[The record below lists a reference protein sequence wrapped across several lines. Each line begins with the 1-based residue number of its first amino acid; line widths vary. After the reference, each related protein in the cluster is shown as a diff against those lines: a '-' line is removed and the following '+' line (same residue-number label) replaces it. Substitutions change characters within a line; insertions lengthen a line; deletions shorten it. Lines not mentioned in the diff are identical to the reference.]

1 MRMNPSGRSAVIGRL
16 LGWFLVSAPLCA
28 WSQVP
33 GNARMSWLEN
43 EVIKLGV
50 DLERGGAIV
59 YLAEVGGENLVN
71 NFDLGRQVQLSYFSG
86 PVPYGVDGKSPAPH
100 WAHIRW
106 NPIQAGDDF
115 GHGSAVLV
123 HENDGRTLHASCR
136 PLQWPLDNVAG
147 ECVMESWLELDG
159 RVVKARARLTNSR
172 SDRTQWP
179 ARLQELPAVY
189 ANAGLHHVLSYQG
202 ARPFTGDRVSPAPTP
217 GGKHPWSFWL
227 GTEGWAALLDENDRG
242 LGLVTPGRVYF
253 TGGFA
258 GRPGKNDTFGNST
271 GYLAGQGQEILDHNI
286 VHEFRYEL
294 VVGDL
299 EQIRAQAAKHR
310 RVTPPEWVFDADRQ
324 GWFYQNMSDQ
334 GWPVKGGLK
343 LNLNAD
349 DPQMIS
355 PHVLWEAEKAPRLV
369 IEAAF
374 KTSHKQAVIYWQ
386 KLGEA
391 APGKEDHVM
400 LPILGDGQWRRYEA
414 RLGDSAAYRGAMVRL
429 RFDPVPR
436 GEPGD
441 WAEIKSIRLSED
453 P

>member
-16 LGWFLVSAPLCA
+16 LGWLLVSAPLCA

-33 GNARMSWLEN
+33 SKARMSWLEN
-43 EVIKLGV
+43 DMIKLGV

-59 YLAEVGGENLVN
+59 YLGEVGGENLVN

-86 PVPYGVDGKSPAPH
+86 PVPYGVEGKSPAPH
-100 WAHIRW
+100 WAHIGW

-115 GHGSAVLV
+115 GHGSAVLA

-136 PLQWPLDNVAG
+136 PLQWPLDNVPG
-147 ECVMESWLELDG
+147 ECVMESWLELEG

-189 ANAGLHHVLSYQG
+189 ANAGLHRVLSYQG
-202 ARPFTGDRVSPAPTP
+202 ARPFTGDRVSPAPAP

-227 GTEGWAALLDENDRG
+227 GTEGWAALVDENDRG

-294 VVGDL
+294 VVGGL

-310 RVTPPEWVFDADRQ
+310 RVKPPEWVFDADRQ

-343 LNLNAD
+343 LNLDAD

-355 PHVLWEAEKAPRLV
+355 PHVFWEAEKAPRLV
-369 IEAAF
+369 IVAAF

-400 LPILGDGQWRRYEA
+400 LPILGDGQWRRYET
-414 RLGDSAAYRGAMVRL
+414 RLGGNAAYRGAMVRL

-441 WAEIKSIRLSED
+441 WAEIKSIGLSED

>member
-1 MRMNPSGRSAVIGRL
+1 MNSSGWPAVIGRL
-16 LGWFLVSAPLCA
+16 LGCFLLSAGSSA

-33 GNARMSWLEN
+33 KDARMSWLEN
-43 EVIKLGV
+43 EVIKVGV
-50 DLERGGAIV
+50 DLSRGGAIV
-59 YLAEVGGENLVN
+59 YLGEIGGENLVN

-86 PVPYGVDGKSPAPH
+86 PVPYGVEGKSPEPH
-100 WAHIRW
+100 WSHIGW

-115 GHGSAVLV
+115 GHGSPVLA
-123 HENDGRTLHASCR
+123 HENDGRMLHASCR
-136 PLQWPLDNVAG
+136 PLQWPLDNVPG
-147 ECVMESWLELDG
+147 ECVMDSWLELEG
-159 RVVKARARLTNSR
+159 RVVKARARLTNAR

-189 ANAGLHHVLSYQG
+189 ANACLHRVVSYQG
-202 ARPFTGDRVSPAPTP
+202 GRPFTGDRVLQAPAP

-227 GTEGWAALLDENDRG
+227 GTEGWAALVDETDRG
-242 LGLVTPGRVYF
+242 LGLVTPGRIFF

-258 GRPGKNDTFGNST
+258 GRPGNNDTFGNST

-294 VVGDL
+294 VVGGLD
-299 EQIRAQAAKHR
+299 QIRAQAAKHR
-310 RVTPPEWVFDADRQ
+310 RGTPPEWVFDADRQ
-324 GWFYQNMSDQ
+324 GWFYQNMNDQ
-334 GWPVKGGLK
+334 GWPVEGGLK
-343 LNLNAD
+343 LKLDAD

-355 PHVLWEAEKAPRLV
+355 PHVFWEAEKAPRLV

-386 KLGEA
+386 KLGET
-391 APGKEDHVM
+391 APGKEDHVI
-400 LPILGDGQWRRYEA
+400 LPIDGDGLWRRYEA
-414 RLGDSAAYRGAMVRL
+414 RLGDSGSYRGAMVRL

-441 WAEIKSIRLSED
+441 WAEIKSIRLSAD